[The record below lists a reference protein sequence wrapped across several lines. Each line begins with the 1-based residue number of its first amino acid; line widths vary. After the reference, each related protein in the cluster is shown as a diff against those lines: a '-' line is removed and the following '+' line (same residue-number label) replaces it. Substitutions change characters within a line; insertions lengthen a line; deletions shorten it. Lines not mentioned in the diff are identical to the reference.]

1 MDSSQTIDTTLLPRH
16 IGIIMDGN
24 GRWAKSHLLER
35 VRGHEKGADVV
46 REVVTTSRRLGVEVL
61 SLFAFSTEN
70 WARPKLEVEA
80 LMRLLRKYLLDERPE
95 IMDNNIRLVAS
106 GQLEKLP
113 DSVREPLFALMADSK
128 DHTGMVLNLCLSYGG
143 RQEIVDA
150 CRAVAQKVKD
160 GALAPEDITADLFAA
175 HLYVPELPPVDLM
188 IRTSGEQ
195 RLSGFM
201 LWRNAYAEYMFP
213 KEYWP
218 EFSKELL
225 FRAIRDY
232 QKRER
237 RFGQTSEQLT

>member
-35 VRGHEKGADVV
+35 IRGHEKGADVV
-46 REVVTTSRRLGVEVL
+46 RDVVTTCRKLGVEAL

-80 LMRLLRKYLLDERPE
+80 LMRLLRKYVLDERAE

-106 GQLEKLP
+106 GQLDKLP
-113 DSVREPLFALMADSK
+113 DSVRKPLFTLMEDSSK
-128 DHTGMVLNLCLSYGG
+128 HSGMTLNLCLSYGG
-143 RQEIVDA
+143 RQELTDA
-150 CRAVAQKVKD
+150 CRKVAQKVKD
-160 GALAPEDITADLFAA
+160 GLLQPEEITQQVISQ
-175 HLYVPELPPVDLM
+175 HLYVSDIPPIDLM

-201 LWRNAYAEYMFP
+201 LWQNAYAEFMFP

-218 EFSKELL
+218 EFNRDLL
-225 FRAIRDY
+225 FRAIRDF
-232 QKRER
+232 QTRER
-237 RFGQTSEQLT
+237 RFGHISEQLK